1 MRIQGMSARPVIFCF
16 SGQGAQYRHMAR
28 DLMAE
33 DGVFRS
39 WMEEGDALVRD
50 RFGFSVLAEIYD
62 PDHAPGVPFE
72 RLEATHPALFMVQH
86 AAAKAMMARGLHPDL
101 MLGVSLGEFVAMV
114 LSGALGYEEA
124 LTRIARQPAMLN
136 GLCPPARLVSV
147 LAGAEIREKDAVLAG
162 ATCLAGT
169 GSPQNSVL
177 AVEDGQRDVVM
188 NRLSVLGV
196 PAQILPVPYGF
207 HTALIEPSGEACRA
221 MFAEIR
227 VRMPDRPC
235 LSSCL
240 GGLIDPQVPALLW
253 RIVREQM
260 NVPAA
265 VACAQAR
272 YARETGA
279 VYIDLSPSGALAG
292 LVRQNLAKDSPG
304 TRASRIALTLS
315 PMGGNAARLAS
326 VARRFASG

>member
-1 MRIQGMSARPVIFCF
+1 MKARPVIFCF

-33 DGVFRS
+33 DAVFRS

-50 RFGFSVLAEIYD
+50 GFGFSVIDEIHD
-62 PDHAPGVPFE
+62 PDHARGAPFD

-114 LSGALGYEEA
+114 LTGALGFDEA
-124 LTRIARQPAMLN
+124 LSRIARQPAMLA
-136 GLCPPARLVSV
+136 GVCPPARLISV
-147 LAGAEIREKDAVLAG
+147 LASSGLRDDDAVLAD
-162 ATCLAGT
+162 TTHLAGI

-177 AVEDGQRDVVM
+177 AVEDRQLDDVI
-188 NRLSVLGV
+188 NRLSVLGA

-207 HTALIEPSGEACRA
+207 HTALIAPSADACRA
-221 MFAEIR
+221 MFAEIS
-227 VRMPDRPC
+227 VRAPDRPC

-240 GGLIDPQVPALLW
+240 GAPVDPHVPELLW
-253 RIVREQM
+253 RIVREPM

-265 VACAQAR
+265 VACAEAQC
-272 YARETGA
+272 EPESGA
-279 VYIDLSPSGALAG
+279 AFIDLSPSGALAG
-292 LVRQNLAKDSPG
+292 LVRQNLAKGSP
-304 TRASRIALTLS
+304 SRIALTLS
-315 PMGGNAARLAS
+315 PMGGNMARLDS
-326 VARRFASG
+326 VARRFSYR